1 MKLNIFFV
9 TYDGDKR
16 IEERWE
22 DISKERKEE
31 IANDLS
37 HRFMKTAGFS
47 PVKAPG

>member
-1 MKLNIFFV
+1 MKLNIFLV

-37 HRFMKTAGFS
+37 DRFMKTAGFS

>member
-22 DISKERKEE
+22 DITKERKRE
-31 IANDLS
+31 ISDELTN
-37 HRFMKTAGFS
+37 RFMRTAGFS
-47 PVKAPG
+47 PVEAPG